1 MKSKGPS
8 TLSNPLIA
16 PRKSTLRS
24 LLQHCFSC
32 CLRPDS
38 PVPPPYELQ
47 DLKEVPKFER
57 VIVPVQATSP
67 TPFFAEN
74 SSPFSPK
81 KKSKKKG
88 LPVSNSL
95 VDGYQVLGNGKE
107 TVIVTL
113 TKVQVEFSKTSFR
126 SDIKKKPVNVP
137 LKYWNQRYSIFS
149 RFDEGVQLDDGSWY
163 SVTHECIAKVIADK
177 LAGYR
182 VMDGFAGAGGNIIQF
197 ARNSE
202 TIAVEID
209 EERLVMLKANAEIYQ
224 VLDNIK
230 FLHGDFLEI
239 AKNEAPID
247 VIFMSPPWG
256 GPDYVKSKKYDIFT
270 MITPD
275 IIKIMETCNEI
286 TKNIVLYLPRT
297 AHPAQIAQL
306 FKYMP
311 NIQRKVEI
319 QLFCVGPKV
328 KTMACYMGEMNQ
340 VDSNVISRSV
350 LEKMVKI
357 PKYLPKERDPAY
369 EMFAKEIDE
378 IGLNQAVTHAYTSK
392 RHPRNK

>member
-230 FLHGDFLEI
+230 
-239 AKNEAPID
+239 
-247 VIFMSPPWG
+247 SPPW
-256 GPDYVKSKKYDIFT
+256 
-270 MITPD
+270 
-275 IIKIMETCNEI
+275 
-286 TKNIVLYLPRT
+286 
-297 AHPAQIAQL
+297 
-306 FKYMP
+306 
-311 NIQRKVEI
+311 
-319 QLFCVGPKV
+319 
-328 KTMACYMGEMNQ
+328 
-340 VDSNVISRSV
+340 
-350 LEKMVKI
+350 
-357 PKYLPKERDPAY
+357 
-369 EMFAKEIDE
+369 
-378 IGLNQAVTHAYTSK
+378 
-392 RHPRNK
+392 